1 MLPRIAGANGAAN
14 ERTAGHDRRPANP
27 QEDDH
32 MTDGELLAYMG
43 DDAAKWASE
52 FCKIARD
59 LGHDIDEGW
68 MIGWFA
74 NAIEHSSHIRKIEAV
89 HLNNSEHRLGR
100 LR

>member
-1 MLPRIAGANGAAN
+1 
-14 ERTAGHDRRPANP
+14 
-27 QEDDH
+27 

-43 DDAAKWASE
+43 DDAAKWAAE

-74 NAIEHSSHIRKIEAV
+74 NAIEHSSHIRKIDAFAARKVAEGYDAAV
-89 HLNNSEHRLGR
+89 KA
-100 LR
+100 LRTAESCPSR